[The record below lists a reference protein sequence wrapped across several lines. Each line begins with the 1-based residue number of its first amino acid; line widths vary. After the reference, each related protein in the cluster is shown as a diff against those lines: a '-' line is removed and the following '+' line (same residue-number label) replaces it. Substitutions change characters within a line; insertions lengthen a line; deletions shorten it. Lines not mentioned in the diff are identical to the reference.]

1 MCHRLDLRSRLHI
14 AGPALNP
21 ADLLL
26 TKLQIVE
33 LNRKDAIDMIALL
46 LAHPLGADGIDAARA
61 FIARCWF
68 DAATTERG
76 RLALVSYHK
85 TWDEKRKCFGSH
97 PFHDWSS
104 NGADAFRYLA
114 VGHKTTAPRPRKH
127 EPTYRDS
134 GGSGDYGW
142 MGT

>member
-46 LAHPLGADGIDAARA
+46 LAHPLGADGIDAAYIASMVADDWGLFYTCSLNLERA
-61 FIARCWF
+61 AEILRDIPLMEADRDRVREQIARIQEQAECVGKSLRW
-68 DAATTERG
+68 
-76 RLALVSYHK
+76 RLRAKIGPRRKWYQTVSEG
-85 TWDEKRKCFGSH
+85 T
-97 PFHDWSS
+97 
-104 NGADAFRYLA
+104 DAF
-114 VGHKTTAPRPRKH
+114 
-127 EPTYRDS
+127 
-134 GGSGDYGW
+134 
-142 MGT
+142 